1 MLAELD
7 LFRKSIFT
15 HGSAG
20 KEDLLSNKDFED
32 LSLIDGFL
40 VLSVA
45 SDLKCGP
52 ECGRLLAEGL
62 LREKVGYVRIHAEK
76 IVPGIGLTKRG
87 IRTDWIIT
95 ILTPVRLMMRMTN

>member
-20 KEDLLSNKDFED
+20 KEDYMSKKKFEELD
-32 LSLIDGFL
+32 LMDNFL
-40 VLSVA
+40 VLALA
-45 SDLKCGP
+45 SDLEGGP
-52 ECGRLLAEGL
+52 AYGRLLAEGL
-62 LREKVGYVRIHAEK
+62 LHEKVGYVRIHAEK

-87 IRTDWIIT
+87 IRTD
-95 ILTPVRLMMRMTN
+95 